1 MKLIKQ
7 NDSAGGLI
15 FKQNTAGKA
24 MRQNYNFGKAFKYS
38 GSIRASADFNHLM
51 TSGFSFL
58 VWGRNWKGVNNF
70 NSFFT
75 LTFDNTI
82 IVEFSPRGVP
92 SPSLQVRITGDPI
105 LGTINNFNMGP
116 HENTSFLVGLVNN
129 TVTYNNNKSSTWS
142 GGALPDNYFVGKT
155 LTKVSFPNASLSGL
169 INDIIIYDRNIADA
183 EINYFFNNKLGNEEL
198 SNTGL
203 IAKYINDAA
212 TIVDNS
218 VVIENY
224 AGVENLELLNLPAGT
239 LQEQLDYANANLF
252 EPW

>member
-24 MRQNYNFGKAFKYS
+24 MKQNYNFGKAFKYS

-51 TSGFSFL
+51 TSGFSLL
-58 VWGRNWKGVNNF
+58 VWGRDWKGNSNF

-82 IVEFSPRGVP
+82 IVEFSPRGNP
-92 SPSLQVRITGDPI
+92 SPSLQVRISGDPI
-105 LGTINNFNMGP
+105 LGTINNFNLGP
-116 HENTSFLVGLVNN
+116 HENTSFLVGFVNN
-129 TVTYNNNKSSTWS
+129 VVTYNNNKSSTWN
-142 GGALPDNYFVGKT
+142 GELPDNYFVGKT
-155 LTKVSFPNASLSGL
+155 LTEVSFPNASLSGL
-169 INDIIIYDRNIADA
+169 INDIIIYDRNITD
-183 EINYFFNNKLGNEEL
+183 EEVKYFFNNKLGNEEL
-198 SNTGL
+198 NGLGL
-203 IAKYINDAA
+203 IAKYVNDAA
-212 TIVDNS
+212 IIVDNS
-218 VVIENY
+218 VVIKNY

-252 EPW
+252 KPW